1 MYDFPLR
8 IDSNNQVDHDNY
20 VISKVIPALGYMDT
34 WFNLTIP
41 DASGVQDLFWDV
53 WVNDGVTNLS
63 KEYVR
68 LPVSVMPAYSCKLRQ
83 ATLQNPAATLE
94 PGASGVIPMTLKNTG
109 NQVATWNFAASFPD
123 INWVDNAEIKWMYD
137 GIEVSNLE
145 LALTDDITIDAIITA
160 PSQVSPGTYPVTLLA
175 SGMSPAQYLAE
186 WQVNIVVPIFS
197 DLTIEPEVSNLV
209 APADDSLRLIEI
221 RLINDG
227 NSPESFDLTIQSDW
241 KLGIEMNTEQTF
253 EIDPFGGDSTVTMLL
268 PMPYGIVNETYSVIV
283 TATSKTNAQYQKS
296 AQILLTVP
304 QTNLVEV
311 EDLDM
316 LEEVFRGGDD
326 PRTVNWRIWN
336 RGNVPDSF
344 EISFDHFTDVSAS
357 AVGLNS
363 GKTPYILPGDSYNL
377 TVRYSFAATTFGD
390 RTISMSATSVLSQT
404 LGSAVSGTGE
414 AVFQVGAQGW
424 ITLNPPAVLDINE
437 KGTDIEVIFT
447 VKNEH
452 PTDAQL
458 LRADIERDSD
468 IFFNIIDARVE
479 TSDQNFVLEAQATRQ
494 ITVYLT
500 VTDDNLRN
508 LDENI
513 MNFELFLEVDG
524 DIDKVSKSASV
535 NMFKLDPIEEGPDT
549 GAIAGLAGNILF
561 ILVGLVLL
569 IAVLVATI
577 RIMRS
582 ASSPLEEISSFDDYE
597 YTQNS
602 GFNSDPLPGAPELPS
617 ADKVAN
623 SMYGGSKELFEQPP
637 PPPLE
642 TVEKEEELEEEVVTV
657 EQIELPSGAPPIP
670 EEGLPEGWTIEQWQH
685 YGQAWIDQQNQE

>member
-1 MYDFPLR
+1 
-8 IDSNNQVDHDNY
+8 
-20 VISKVIPALGYMDT
+20 MDT

>member
-1 MYDFPLR
+1 
-8 IDSNNQVDHDNY
+8 
-20 VISKVIPALGYMDT
+20 
-34 WFNLTIP
+34 
-41 DASGVQDLFWDV
+41 
-53 WVNDGVTNLS
+53 
-63 KEYVR
+63 
-68 LPVSVMPAYSCKLRQ
+68 
-83 ATLQNPAATLE
+83 
-94 PGASGVIPMTLKNTG
+94 LKNTG

>member
-1 MYDFPLR
+1 
-8 IDSNNQVDHDNY
+8 
-20 VISKVIPALGYMDT
+20 
-34 WFNLTIP
+34 
-41 DASGVQDLFWDV
+41 
-53 WVNDGVTNLS
+53 
-63 KEYVR
+63 
-68 LPVSVMPAYSCKLRQ
+68 MPAYSCKLKQ

-109 NQVATWNFAASFPD
+109 NQVATWNFGASFPNID
-123 INWVDNAEIKWMYD
+123 WVDNAEIKWMYD
-137 GIEVSNLE
+137 GNEVSSLE
-145 LALTDDITIDAIITA
+145 LELTDDIVIDAIITA
-160 PSQVSPGTYPVTLLA
+160 PPQVPPGTYPVTLLA

-197 DLTIEPEVSNLV
+197 DLTIEPEISNLV

-227 NSPESFDLTIQSDW
+227 NSPESFDLSIQSDW

-268 PMPYGIVNETYSVIV
+268 PMPYGIVNETYSVII
-283 TATSKTNAQYQKS
+283 TATSKTNSQYQKS

-390 RTISMSATSVLSQT
+390 RTISMSATSVLSQN
-404 LGSAVSGTGE
+404 LGSVVSGTGD

-437 KGTDIEVIFT
+437 KGKDIEVIFT

-458 LRADIERDSD
+458 LRADIERDSN

-500 VTDDNLRN
+500 VTEDNLRN

-513 MNFELFLEVDG
+513 MNFQLYLEVDG
-524 DIDKVSKSASV
+524 DIDKVSKSASI

-561 ILVGLVLL
+561 ILVGLILL

-602 GFNSDPLPGAPELPS
+602 SFNSDPLPGAPELPS

-637 PPPLE
+637 PPLPLE
-642 TVEKEEELEEEVVTV
+642 VVEKEEEFEEEVGVV

-670 EEGLPEGWTIEQWQH
+670 EEGLPEGWSIEQWQH